1 LKGGE
6 VKMKLKVLT
15 RSIIK
20 ASVIILPLTMVLL
33 AGCGG
38 EPSAPASPSTAT
50 LSEATMCKSFNPTT
64 GPSSI
69 TDVFSQT
76 DWIICAV
83 KLSDAPAGTKV
94 KTVWLYRN
102 TQRHSEI
109 VSAQGTKWLG
119 SKIDNE
125 DVGESVR
132 FAQGDYTVKLYL
144 NDEEQTTLPFR
155 VE

>member
-1 LKGGE
+1 
-6 VKMKLKVLT
+6 MKRKVLT
-15 RSIIK
+15 HSVIR
-20 ASVIILPLTMVLL
+20 ASVIILSLTMVLL
-33 AGCGG
+33 AACGG
-38 EPSAPASPSTAT
+38 EPSAPAGPSTAT

-69 TDVFSQT
+69 TDVFSRT

-94 KTVWLYRN
+94 KTVWLYQN
-102 TQRHSEI
+102 TQRHSETT
-109 VSAQGTKWLG
+109 SAQGTKWLG
-119 SKIDNE
+119 FKIDNE
-125 DVGESVR
+125 DMGQSVR

-144 NDEEQTTLPFR
+144 NDEEKITLPFR

>member
-1 LKGGE
+1 MILS
-6 VKMKLKVLT
+6 LT
-15 RSIIK
+15 I
-20 ASVIILPLTMVLL
+20 VLL
-33 AGCGG
+33 IGCGG
-38 EPSAPASPSTAT
+38 QPSDPAGPSTAT

-94 KTVWLYRN
+94 KAVWLYQN
-102 TQRHSEI
+102 TQKHL
-109 VSAQGTKWLG
+109 QTTMTQDTKWLG
-119 SKIDNE
+119 FKIEHE
-125 DVGESVR
+125 DMGESVR

-144 NDEEQTTLPFR
+144 NDDEKITLPFR